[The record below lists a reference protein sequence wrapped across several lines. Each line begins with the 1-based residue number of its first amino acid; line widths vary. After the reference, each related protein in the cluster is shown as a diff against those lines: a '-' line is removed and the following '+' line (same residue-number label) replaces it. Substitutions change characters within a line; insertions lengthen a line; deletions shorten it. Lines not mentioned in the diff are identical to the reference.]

1 LYDHNFS
8 VQVRRKW
15 KRVNAGEIVMEI
27 MGHEDCASFRKYI
40 QLTDKVK
47 REEMNRAWDVPMLKV
62 V

>member
-1 LYDHNFS
+1 

-15 KRVNAGEIVMEI
+15 KRVYAGEIVMEN

-40 QLTDKVK
+40 KLSDKVK
-47 REEMNRAWDVPMLKV
+47 REEMNRARDVPMLKV